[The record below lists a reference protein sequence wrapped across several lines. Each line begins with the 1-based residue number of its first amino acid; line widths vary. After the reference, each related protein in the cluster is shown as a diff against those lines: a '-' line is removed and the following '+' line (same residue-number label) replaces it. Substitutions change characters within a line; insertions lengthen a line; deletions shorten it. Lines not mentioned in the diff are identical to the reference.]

1 MTALD
6 TEHMAKETEARVKL
20 EALFRAAARAKASDI
35 HLRVGSPPR
44 IRVDGEL
51 KVVPRQPV
59 LDEVDT
65 ELLAMQL
72 MRPDI
77 AARFAN
83 VSEVDFAVT
92 SQQGQ
97 RFRVSVY
104 RQRNS
109 VGIVMRLVITEPRSI
124 ADLELPEAVAKLAD
138 EQRGLVLVTGPTGC
152 GKTTTVAAMID
163 RINRSRPLHVVTIE
177 DPIEVEHHDKRAS
190 ISQREVGSDTPEF
203 ASAMRVALR
212 QDPDVIFVGE
222 MRDRETALAALSA
235 AETGHL
241 VFSTLH
247 TLDAGETM
255 NRILEF
261 FPDVQQKQARLM
273 LAGTL
278 RGTIGQRLVQGVNGA
293 RVPAVEVMIATG
305 RVRQAI
311 EAAEPGD
318 KLQRIISEGEY
329 YGMQTFDQSLAKL
342 IEAGKIEIRDAM
354 AASSN
359 PHDLTV
365 HLRRKGIMSTKE
377 AGKE

>member
-6 TEHMAKETEARVKL
+6 TEQMAKETEARVKL

-59 LDEVDT
+59 LDEIDT

-77 AARFAN
+77 AARFAD

-124 ADLELPEAVAKLAD
+124 ADLELPEVVAKLSD

-163 RINRSRPLHVVTIE
+163 RINRTRPLHVVTIE

-190 ISQREVGSDTPEF
+190 ITQREVGADTPEF

-261 FPDVQQKQARLM
+261 FPDSQQKQARLM

-278 RGTIGQRLVQGVNGA
+278 RGTIGQRLVQGSKG
-293 RVPAVEVMIATG
+293 RVPAVEVMVATG

-311 EAAEPGD
+311 EAAESGD
-318 KLQRIISEGEY
+318 KLQQIIAEGEY

-342 IEAGKIEIRDAM
+342 IEVGKIEIRDAM